1 MKSCPQCKQN
11 YNDET
16 LNFCLNDGA
25 MLVQTFNQNQQAE
38 TVMMNTPRVTANQ
51 QPAFINQPQQT
62 YGNVPPRKKSR
73 AWLWILGIF
82 GALGLGAIV
91 VFIALVGIMASIPDE
106 SNNRNNNGKN
116 IKKTPD
122 STPND
127 SKNDVLKDDLS
138 GWYYNDA
145 KVGTALQDNDELV
158 MTSKAG
164 SYYFMLSTPDK
175 DFRTADAITKVTV
188 KNVDDEKSVL
198 GFGLLVSCDEN
209 TPGKLDYYFLIDS
222 KTKKYRIG
230 KHISTKENNLVD
242 WTSSSAINGGTEY
255 NELEVKDENG
265 SFTFYI
271 NGQSVKTVKNNEN
284 NKSGIV
290 GLYVGGGIPIAF
302 SNLEIR
308 K

>member
-11 YNDET
+11 YSDET

-25 MLVQTFNQNQQAE
+25 MLVQTFNQNQPPE
-38 TVMMNTPRVTANQ
+38 TVMMNAPRVTANQ
-51 QPAFINQPQQT
+51 PPAFINQPQQT
-62 YGNVPPRKKSR
+62 YNNVPPRKKSR

-82 GALGLGAIV
+82 GVIGIGGIIIFA
-91 VFIALVGIMASIPDE
+91 ALVGIVASIPDE
-106 SNNRNNNGKN
+106 NNNRNNNGKN

-122 STPND
+122 STPTV
-127 SKNDVLKDDLS
+127 SKDDVLKDDLS
-138 GWYYNDA
+138 GWYYDDV
-145 KVGTALQDNDELV
+145 KVGTAFQKDDELV
-158 MTSKAG
+158 MTSKSG

-188 KNVDDEKSVL
+188 KNVDDKPSVL
-198 GFGLLVSCDEN
+198 GFGLLIGCDEF
-209 TPGKLDYYFLIDS
+209 TPGKSDYYFLIDS
-222 KTKKYRIG
+222 KAKKFRIG
-230 KHISTKENNLVD
+230 KHISTKESNIIE

-255 NELEVKDENG
+255 NDLEVKDENG
-265 SFTFYI
+265 SMTFYI
-271 NGQSVKTVKNNEN
+271 NGQSVKTVKNTEN

-302 SNLEIR
+302 ANLEIR

>member
-11 YNDET
+11 YTDET

-51 QPAFINQPQQT
+51 HPVFNNQPQQT

-73 AWLWILGIF
+73 AWLWVLGVF
-82 GALGLGAIV
+82 GVLGLGGIV
-91 VFIALVGIMASIPDE
+91 VFAALIGIVASIPDE
-106 SNNRNNNGKN
+106 NNNRNNNGKT
-116 IKKTPD
+116 IKKTPE
-122 STPND
+122 STPYD
-127 SKNDVLKDDLS
+127 SSKDVLKDDLS

-145 KVGTALQDNDELV
+145 KVGTALQNNDELV

-164 SYYFMLSTPDK
+164 SYYFMLTTPDK
-175 DFRTADAITKVTV
+175 DFKTADAITKVTV
-188 KNVDDEKSVL
+188 KNVDDKLSVL
-198 GFGLLVSCDEN
+198 GFGLLIGCDEN
-209 TPGKLDYYFLIDS
+209 TPGKSDYYFLIDS
-222 KTKKYRIG
+222 KAKKFRIG
-230 KHISTKENNLVD
+230 KHISTKESSLVD
-242 WTSSSAINGGTEY
+242 WSGSSAINGGTEY

-265 SFTFYI
+265 SMTFYI
-271 NGQSVKTVKNNEN
+271 NGQAVKTVKGGDE

-302 SNLEIR
+302 ANLEIR